1 MAEDKNPVESTALT
15 LKDLRKFVEDTVTG
29 LVKGGTDARNN
40 THDEGAKHTEE
51 KFTRNSNIADEVTK
65 QVVAI
70 RDREKKEAKDSE
82 IETKLADLGKKLEVV
97 PVERGRLHRFMGWG
111 E

>member
-1 MAEDKNPVESTALT
+1 MAEEDKKTESTALT

-51 KFTRNSNIADEVTK
+51 KFNRNSNIAEEVTK
-65 QVVAI
+65 QVAAI